1 MNVRSE
7 RSPEVISKIMSTVKS
22 KGSKAERALGQAMW
36 ARGIRYRKHVRKVF
50 GTPDFALIGL
60 RVAVFC
66 DGDFWH
72 GRGWEKR
79 GFASW
84 EQQFERLKS
93 PNTWRRKITSNM
105 CRDRR
110 VNLHLRQEG
119 WSVLRFLESEVHE
132 DVDRCA
138 DRVLECVEAKRS
150 RCRGCHQMIE

>member
-7 RSPEVISKIMSTVKS
+7 RRPGVTSKIMSAVKS
-22 KGSKAERALGQAMW
+22 KGSKAERALGRAMW
-36 ARGIRYRKHVRKVF
+36 ALGIRYRKHARTVF

-93 PNTWRRKITSNM
+93 PDIWRRKIAANM
-105 CRDRR
+105 NRDRQ
-110 VNLHLRQEG
+110 VNLHLTQEG

-132 DVDRCA
+132 DVDRCTA
-138 DRVLECVEAKRS
+138 RVLRCVEAKRS
-150 RCRGCHQMIE
+150 SCTPVAK